1 MPVSTPVLFPDAMP
15 RVALHTLGCKLNFA
29 ETSAIGGQFM
39 ARGYD
44 VVEFG
49 DPADVVVINTC
60 SVTERADRECRQLI
74 RRALRRDPGAVVV
87 VTGCYAQLAPEKV
100 ASIEG
105 VDVVL
110 GSREKFSVFDTVG
123 MLEKKSTPRVFVRE
137 IAGTT
142 DFGPAM
148 SGQAGDRTRAFLKVQ
163 DGCDYSCS
171 YCTIP
176 LARGASRSQP
186 TGATVLQAESLIR
199 AGFKEIVLT
208 GVNVGD
214 YGRKE
219 GSSLLELLSAL
230 APLQGLYRLR
240 VSSIEPNLLTT
251 ELLEFVAQS
260 PVLCK
265 HFHIPLQSGTDS
277 VLRRMRRRYTTD
289 EYESVIRRVKD
300 TLPGCGIGADVITGF
315 PGETDDEFL
324 STYHFLNDLPV
335 SYLHVFTYSERPN
348 TPAAEAGTSVEPRI
362 RQQRSEMLRI
372 LGEKKRTAFLRKL
385 VGTTATILTEG
396 IAEDGFRSG
405 FTDSYARVA
414 VPAPGVGE
422 NELVRVSLASV
433 RDGRLEGRPVPP
445 REEAA

>member
-1 MPVSTPVLFPDAMP
+1 MP

-39 ARGYD
+39 ARGFD

-87 VTGCYAQLAPEKV
+87 VTGCYAQLSPEKV
-100 ASIEG
+100 ASIAG
-105 VDVVL
+105 VDIVL

-123 MLEKKSTPRVFVRE
+123 TLEKQHTPQVFVRE
-137 IAGTT
+137 IAGTA

-176 LARGASRSQP
+176 LARGASRSQAI
-186 TGATVLQAESLIR
+186 GAAVGQAESLVR

-219 GSSLLELLSAL
+219 GSSLLALLHAL
-230 APLQGLYRLR
+230 APLPGLCRLR
-240 VSSIEPNLLTT
+240 ISSIEPNLLTT
-251 ELLEFVAQS
+251 DILDFMAQS
-260 PVLCK
+260 PTLCK
-265 HFHIPLQSGTDS
+265 HVHIPLQSGTDS
-277 VLRRMRRRYTTD
+277 VLRRMRRRYTAE
-289 EYESVIRRVKD
+289 EYAGVIRRVQD

-315 PGETDDEFL
+315 PGETDEEFL
-324 STYHFLNDLPV
+324 SSYHFLNDLPV
-335 SYLHVFTYSERPN
+335 SYLHVFTYSQRPN
-348 TPAAEAGTSVEPRI
+348 TPAADAGQPVEPRI
-362 RQQRSEMLRI
+362 RQKRSEMLRN
-372 LGEKKRTAFLRKL
+372 LGEKKRTAFLQNL
-385 VGTTATILTEG
+385 VGTTSTILTEG
-396 IAEDGFRSG
+396 AGEDGYRSG

-414 VPAPGVGE
+414 VPASGVGE
-422 NELVRVSLASV
+422 NELVRVLLASV
-433 RDGRLEGRPVPP
+433 QDGRLIGRPLPP